1 MNTPS
6 SRNGVSAAHS
16 NGKPSMCGYTP
27 YTAIMPITEA
37 TSVPAAIWNA
47 VRFGFGDD
55 DASAQ
60 TAAASSVKVAPLGHA
75 VAIQNAPSTIMTMA
89 ARKPATPAA
98 IALVFGS

>member
-16 NGKPSMCGYTP
+16 SGKPSICGNTP
-27 YTAIMPITEA
+27 YTAIMPITVA

-60 TAAASSVKVAPLGHA
+60 MAAAFSVKVEPLGHA
-75 VAIQNAPSTIMTMA
+75 VAIQKAPSAIITMA
-89 ARKPATPAA
+89 APPPATPAA
-98 IALVFGS
+98 SAFVFG